1 MNTIDDTLPMTEAPP
16 TAPVD
21 YYRSQAA
28 KCRQAADAPSI
39 SPIVRDTYLD
49 LARQWEELSQE
60 MGEAR

>member
-1 MNTIDDTLPMTEAPP
+1 MDTTDDNLPETEAPP

-21 YYRSQAA
+21 YYRSQAE
-28 KCRQAADAPSI
+28 KCRLAAEAQNITPT
-39 SPIVRDTYLD
+39 VRDTYLD